1 MPQPIQQQQSGIQ
14 QQQSPFDSILGT
26 VGQAGLAAGLNA
38 LLPGSGAAAG
48 GLMGLFSS
56 LFGGGQEQPAQ
67 SAAVQTPGD
76 GGSAGSG
83 GQSAGGGGS
92 EQLKVPEEKKQEETK
107 VEPVKTEVPQG
118 LAPTASPSPEQ
129 KVPVMTGDAPAAG
142 AGAAPGGEGQAAGG
156 SLIPPQD
163 PYQDPLILAA
173 LSQARQEGGWM

>member
-14 QQQSPFDSILGT
+14 QQQQDPFQSILK
-26 VGQAGLAAGLNA
+26 AGLPMA
-38 LLPGSGAAAG
+38 LDALFPGSGAAAG

-56 LFGGGQEQPAQ
+56 LFGGGQQEQP
-67 SAAVQTPGD
+67 
-76 GGSAGSG
+76 
-83 GQSAGGGGS
+83 GQSAQVETPGGQAGAAAGGAVGS

>member
-1 MPQPIQQQQSGIQ
+1 MPQPIQKQQSGLQ
-14 QQQSPFDSILGT
+14 QQQQDPMQAFLGT

-38 LLPGSGAAAG
+38 LFPGSGAAAG

-76 GGSAGSG
+76 GGQAGAA
-83 GQSAGGGGS
+83 AGGAVGS

-118 LAPTASPSPEQ
+118 LASTASLSPEQ

-156 SLIPPQD
+156 SLIPQQD

>member
-14 QQQSPFDSILGT
+14 QQQQDPFQSILK
-26 VGQAGLAAGLNA
+26 AGLPMA
-38 LLPGSGAAAG
+38 LDALFPGSGAAAG

-83 GQSAGGGGS
+83 GQSAGGGS

-118 LAPTASPSPEQ
+118 LASTASLSPEQ
-129 KVPVMTGDAPAAG
+129 KVPVMTGDAPA
-142 AGAAPGGEGQAAGG
+142 AAPGGEGQAAGG